1 MSKRILIVEDSAYQA
16 EALRGALSEFD
27 CEVSIVSRGKA
38 ALEDLAE
45 DIDIVILDTM
55 LPDMDGFEV
64 CKKIKEARP
73 NGLTVVMTT
82 GKIDAVDAIKARE
95 SGADDYAVKTED
107 FQHLVEVVKKY
118 L

>member
-1 MSKRILIVEDSAYQA
+1 MPKRILIVEDSSYQA
-16 EALRGALSEFD
+16 QALSCALSEFD

-38 ALEDLAE
+38 ALEDLSK
-45 DIDIVILDTM
+45 DINIVILDTI

-64 CKKIKEARP
+64 CRKIKEAWP
-73 NGLTVVMTT
+73 KGLTVVMTT
-82 GKIDAVDAIKARE
+82 GKIDAVDAIKARQN
-95 SGADDYAVKTED
+95 GADDYAVKTED